1 MRKRVLTPTPPGI
14 RPHDEGWLDLDRA
27 ASVEVTSEEKNYGID
42 SALVSGETQGWRA
55 ASPGT
60 QTIRLLFDQ
69 PQRLRRIS
77 LVFEETETERT
88 QEFVLRW
95 SPDGGRS
102 FREIVRQQWNF
113 SPLNTIREVEEYRV
127 EISDVTVLELVIVPD
142 IGRGAARASLRAA
155 PVLILALEGNEGMD
169 RMLRQ
174 IVEFVAVL
182 SCGLFTGAAVYV
194 SLVEHPARME
204 CGVEIATAEFPPSY
218 HRGTIMQVTLAA
230 VCLLSSIAAWL
241 AGATFWWVVA
251 GVLQVSVIPFTLIVI
266 LPTNKQ
272 LLSSTL
278 DRRSV
283 QTERLLALW
292 GTLHAVRSVLSA
304 VALLLFLYLAV
315 FRKPL

>member
-1 MRKRVLTPTPPGI
+1 
-14 RPHDEGWLDLDRA
+14 
-27 ASVEVTSEEKNYGID
+27 
-42 SALVSGETQGWRA
+42 
-55 ASPGT
+55 
-60 QTIRLLFDQ
+60 
-69 PQRLRRIS
+69 
-77 LVFEETETERT
+77 
-88 QEFVLRW
+88 
-95 SPDGGRS
+95 
-102 FREIVRQQWNF
+102 
-113 SPLNTIREVEEYRV
+113 
-127 EISDVTVLELVIVPD
+127 
-142 IGRGAARASLRAA
+142 
-155 PVLILALEGNEGMD
+155 
-169 RMLRQ
+169 MLRQ
-174 IVEFVAVL
+174 IAEFAAML
-182 SCGLFTGAAVYV
+182 ACGLFAGAAVYV